1 MNQTT
6 QHKAADQV
14 VIAGSLRNTLMISL
28 VGIALVLATL
38 LYIVVRSY
46 AAQIAQSTQ
55 DRILSASV
63 TSILDAAAIRNGQVN
78 VELPYASFSILST
91 QADDRLVYAVHQDGV
106 FLTGYDTLAFRPQQP
121 GDMQFYN
128 SEFDGSEIRVAVATR
143 RLVGTNQTALISVSI
158 GQTRESLDGVLREIS
173 QNAALLGFGFFVLM
187 TALSLW
193 LTTRAIA
200 PMTALAQSVQR
211 RGPADLRLVQSPVP
225 AEMAPLVGSLNVFMQ
240 RLEQS
245 LNKSEEFI
253 AEAAH
258 RVRTPLAIVRTHAET
273 TLQRVDRAENRQSM
287 RTMIRAIDESSRAAG
302 QLLDH
307 AMITFRADHLEK
319 QPLDLSELVQELVR
333 SMIPVADMKDIDLSV
348 ATPDELVFD
357 GDAIL
362 LRNAMRNLIDNAM
375 KYAPMETEVEIH
387 LTADPVAFAVLDRGP
402 GFPSEEIET
411 LAARFARGSNS
422 SGMIGSGLGLTIAED
437 VAIAHG
443 GRLDLRNRKEGGAC
457 ATLQF

>member
-1 MNQTT
+1 MSQTPLPVPT
-6 QHKAADQV
+6 EQV
-14 VIAGSLRNTLMISL
+14 AISGSLRNTLMISL

-78 VELPYASFSILST
+78 IELPYAAFSILST
-91 QADDRLVYAVHQDGV
+91 QADDRLVYAVHQDGD
-106 FLTGYDTLAFRPQQP
+106 FLTGYDSLPFQPQQP
-121 GDMQFYN
+121 GDLQFYN
-128 SEFDGSEIRVAVATR
+128 SEFDSSDIRVAVATR
-143 RLVGTNQTALISVSI
+143 RLVGANQTALISVSI
-158 GQTRESLDGVLREIS
+158 GQTRESLDGILRDIT
-173 QNAALLGFGFFVLM
+173 QNAALLGAGFFILM

-200 PMTALAQSVQR
+200 PMTKLAQSVAR
-211 RGPADLRLVQSPVP
+211 RGPADLRLVRGPVP
-225 AEMAPLVGSLNVFMQ
+225 TEMAPLVSSLNMFMQ

-245 LNKSEEFI
+245 LDKSEEFI

-273 TLQRVDRAENRQSM
+273 TLQRVDRSENRQSM

-307 AMITFRADHLEK
+307 AMITFRADHLDK
-319 QPLDLSELVQELVR
+319 VPLDLSDLVQELAR
-333 SMIPVADMKDIDLSV
+333 SMTPVADMKDIDLSV
-348 ATPDELVFD
+348 QTPDTVMFD

-375 KYAPMETEVEIH
+375 KYAPMETRVDISLSQDP
-387 LTADPVAFAVLDRGP
+387 LTFTVQDRGP
-402 GFPSEEIET
+402 GFPVDEMHT
-411 LAARFARGSNS
+411 LAARFTRGTNS

-443 GRLDLRNRKEGGAC
+443 GTLELSNRKEGGAC